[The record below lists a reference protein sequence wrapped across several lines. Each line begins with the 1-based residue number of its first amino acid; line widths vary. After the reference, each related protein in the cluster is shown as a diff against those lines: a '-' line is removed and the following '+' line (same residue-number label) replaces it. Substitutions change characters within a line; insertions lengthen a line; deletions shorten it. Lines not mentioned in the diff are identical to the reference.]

1 MAKVTL
7 LFAAVLIALGVVGYV
22 GSGSHFPTALIPA
35 WFGAAL
41 AVFGFLAMSPS
52 EGRRKLFMHINVTI
66 GLLGF
71 IGGLV
76 EAIRG
81 YGKPA
86 AGGVDTS
93 QFLITAETSKTTMA
107 VLMFIYVLL
116 CVRSFI
122 NARRNRV

>member
-22 GSGSHFPTALIPA
+22 GSGGHFPTALIPA

-86 AGGVDTS
+86 PGGVDTS